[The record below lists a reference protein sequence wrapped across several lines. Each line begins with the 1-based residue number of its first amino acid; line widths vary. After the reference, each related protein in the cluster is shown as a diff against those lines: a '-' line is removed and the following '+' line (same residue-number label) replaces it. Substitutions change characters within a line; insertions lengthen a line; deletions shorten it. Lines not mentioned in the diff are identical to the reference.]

1 MPVNLAARPL
11 GRVACRELSACSPS
25 LRSRRRTKGLRAPAL
40 ELSLP
45 ALKPGANGRWPGA
58 LTQPLPPGPEP
69 MSKLAVG
76 LAFGVPGVD
85 QGTKLV
91 VVSKLPQVT
100 GLASGARGP
109 VFRLTVKWLAGSCG
123 FSVKTVVSWPVSLS
137 ATAVPGSLKLI
148 P

>member
-11 GRVACRELSACSPS
+11 GRVASRLLSSCSPS
-25 LRSRRRTKGLRAPAL
+25 LRSRRRTKGLDCPATL
-40 ELSLP
+40 EEVPAVRVGAKGRLAGLS
-45 ALKPGANGRWPGA
+45 G
-58 LTQPLPPGPEP
+58 QPLPPGPKP
-69 MSKLAVG
+69 TSKLAVG

-85 QGTKLV
+85 QGTKSL

-100 GLASGARGP
+100 GVASGARGP
-109 VFRLTVKWLAGSCG
+109 VFRFTVKWLAGSCG
-123 FSVKTVVSWPVSLS
+123 LSVKTVVSWPVSLS